1 MVILFAHILKCF
13 LAPKNSEVEY
23 YIDCEDCFVDV
34 TQFNNSTGNSTT
46 WSFCIDFG
54 SDIVYMLEPFESEPE
69 RFNSDYNA
77 FSIIQTMLKGGY
89 KIQSSRKS
97 IKSSTQFP
105 ADNDEFARLVEQT
118 LDEVGVWARDGVYYN
133 SRTGL
138 FEVDIKGDW
147 KHDHMCA
154 DHTLFNKLGM
164 KCVDKREIGESD
176 SDDYEA
182 IHYYKRNEFGE
193 ELISKGM
200 DLEAMSVLFQSKKP
214 IKSSKSVCIGF
225 NNDTGA
231 LLWKDGDLYTLQ
243 GAWTLQTKRKDIADK
258 WIDKYNLNTTDEKRL
273 DRITQEGMGLV
284 PWGLPLVEDKDQT
297 NWNKKLADMILPP
310 RGGNTNKPV
319 YKRSSNRAWRE
330 SEEDKERKH
339 ELIADIYGKV
349 KTTVKIADPNGKGV
363 WKIFPQ
369 NEQIY
374 VQYGNGRKKILEQLP
389 IEDIEYIDSFKS
401 LGLRTSSYN
410 TIKSSREPTKKD
422 YEAFTKQLNNY
433 CKIHFDEYAD
443 LYDFECMPDE
453 FHKGFIIV
461 DNEGNLDMHSDEQLT
476 KYIRDELSK
485 KGWYPEATY
494 SSSDFSIAT
503 M

>member
-1 MVILFAHILKCF
+1 MNLFRNFFREFTSGKKPVKSSLDDYDDIDLDDMVEDCMANLHRSNIEEGCERIRNSV
-13 LAPKNSEVEY
+13 KNSEVEY
-23 YIDCEDCFVDV
+23 WIDCEDCFVDV
-34 TQFNNSTGNSTT
+34 TQTNYSTGNSTN

-54 SDIVYMLEPFESEPE
+54 SDIVYMIEPFESKPE

-89 KIQSSRKS
+89 KIQSSRKP

-105 ADNDEFARLVEQT
+105 ADNNEFARLVEQT

-138 FEVDIKGDW
+138 FEVDINGDW

-154 DHTLFNKLGM
+154 DQTLFNKLGM

-214 IKSSKSVCIGF
+214 IKSAKSVCIGF

-231 LLWKDGDLYTLQ
+231 LLWKRDDLYTLDND
-243 GAWTLQTKRKDIADK
+243 WVKQTKQKDIADE
-258 WIDKYNLNTTDEKRL
+258 WIKKYNLNTTDKKRL
-273 DRITQEGMGLV
+273 DKLTQEGPGSI
-284 PWGLPLVEDKDQT
+284 PWGLPLVEDKDGR
-297 NWNKKLADMILPP
+297 NYNAELASILPKH
-310 RGGNTNKPV
+310 GLNN
-319 YKRSSNRAWRE
+319 S
-330 SEEDKERKH
+330 RK
-339 ELIADIYGKV
+339 
-349 KTTVKIADPNGKGV
+349 
-363 WKIFPQ
+363 
-369 NEQIY
+369 
-374 VQYGNGRKKILEQLP
+374 
-389 IEDIEYIDSFKS
+389 S
-401 LGLRTSSYN
+401 
-410 TIKSSREPTKKD
+410 IKSSREPTKKD

-443 LYDFECMPDE
+443 LYDFECQPDE

-494 SSSDFSIAT
+494 SSSDFSITT